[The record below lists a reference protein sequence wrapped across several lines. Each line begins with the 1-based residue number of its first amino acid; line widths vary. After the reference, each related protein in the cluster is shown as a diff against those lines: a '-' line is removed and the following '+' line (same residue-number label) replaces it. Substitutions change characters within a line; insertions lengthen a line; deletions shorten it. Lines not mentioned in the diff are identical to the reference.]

1 MATKQDIGKAMARTA
16 ELAREVGLLGA
27 EDGLLYTYNAEGKVW
42 SVLLLQ
48 EGTRRRSGAL
58 PFLPNGGQG
67 IGRTKSEALET
78 LRTVSGVL
86 LAVLYPRRV
95 AELDNVE

>member
-27 EDGLLYTYNAEGKVW
+27 EDGLLYTYNVEGKVW
-42 SVLLLQ
+42 SILLQ

-58 PFLPNGGQG
+58 PFLPNGGRS
-67 IGRTKSEALET
+67 IGRTKAEAVQT
-78 LRTVSGVL
+78 LQTVNGVL
-86 LAVLYPRRV
+86 VAVLHKRSV
-95 AELDNVE
+95 AELGC